1 MNITNESLKQEKI
14 NNPLMLQFAVEG
26 AIGDIIYSKTMPPEE
41 VPNHVHIRTNSTNFV
56 EWFKKVLEEKMGTTK
71 QVYPLIE
78 NEKEETKENKENQNS
93 LDSPL

>member
-1 MNITNESLKQEKI
+1 MWRKVVFKVAANFLI
-14 NNPLMLQFAVEG
+14 G
-26 AIGDIIYSKTMPPEE
+26 AIKLRLLY
-41 VPNHVHIRTNSTNFV
+41 
-56 EWFKKVLEEKMGTTK
+56 EEKMGTTK

>member
-1 MNITNESLKQEKI
+1 LVLKI
-14 NNPLMLQFAVEG
+14 AYNFLIG
-26 AIGDIIYSKTMPPEE
+26 AIKLRLLY
-41 VPNHVHIRTNSTNFV
+41 
-56 EWFKKVLEEKMGTTK
+56 EEKMGTTK